1 MKKYYIALLAA
12 VIALGGCQKAP
23 EETPSGPEPSASA
36 IGTTA
41 SDSATTQESTAQ
53 KETLA
58 LADPSDSIPVPA
70 VPMGYI
76 FKPAN
81 DIELFIHEEAAPV
94 LEALGEPLT
103 YLEAPSCAFQGTDRI
118 YGFGSYEIT
127 TYEKDGK
134 EYIYDIYF
142 LDDSV
147 TTEEGIYIG
156 CSKEDMEAAY
166 GTEYQETAGSYTYTK
181 DDMTLQFLTEQ
192 DTIVAIR
199 YNGAGQTETQ

>member
-12 VIALGGCQKAP
+12 ILVLGGCQKKP
-23 EETPSGPEPSASA
+23 TEPSASA
-36 IGTTA
+36 SEIATTSA
-41 SDSATTQESTAQ
+41 SDSTSIKESTTTQ

-58 LADPSDSIPVPA
+58 IADPSDSIT
-70 VPMGYI
+70 VPMGYL
-76 FKPAN
+76 FTPEK
-81 DIELFIHEEAAPV
+81 DIELFMHKEAASV
-94 LEALGEPLT
+94 LNVLGEPLT

-147 TTEEGIYIG
+147 TTDEGIYIG
-156 CSKEDMEAAY
+156 CSKNDMEATY
-166 GTEYQETAGSYTYTK
+166 GTEYQETSGSYIYTK
-181 DDMTLQFLTEQ
+181 DDMTLQFITEQ
-192 DTIVAIR
+192 DTIIAIR

>member
-12 VIALGGCQKAP
+12 VLVLGGCQKASD
-23 EETPSGPEPSASA
+23 ETPSGPEPSASA
-36 IGTTA
+36 VATTSASTSTTA
-41 SDSATTQESTAQ
+41 PESTAPN
-53 KETLA
+53 ETLGI
-58 LADPSDSIPVPA
+58 ADPSDSITA
-70 VPMGYI
+70 PMGYV
-76 FKPAN
+76 FTPQK
-81 DIELFIHEEAAPV
+81 DTELFMHKEAAPV
-94 LEALGEPLT
+94 LEVLGEPLT

-147 TTEEGIYIG
+147 TTDEGIYIG
-156 CSKEDMEAAY
+156 CTKEDMEAAY
-166 GTEYQETAGSYTYTK
+166 GTEYQEAAGSYTYIK
-181 DDMTLQFLTEQ
+181 DDMTLQFIMEQ

>member
-1 MKKYYIALLAA
+1 MLMKKYYIALLAA
-12 VIALGGCQKAP
+12 ILVLGGCQKKP
-23 EETPSGPEPSASA
+23 TEPTASASEIA
-36 IGTTA
+36 TTSA
-41 SDSATTQESTAQ
+41 SDSTSIKESTTTQ

-58 LADPSDSIPVPA
+58 IAEPSDSIT
-70 VPMGYI
+70 VPMGYL
-76 FKPAN
+76 FTPAK
-81 DIELFIHEEAAPV
+81 DIELFMHKEATSV
-94 LEALGEPLT
+94 LNVLGEPLT

-147 TTEEGIYIG
+147 TTDEGIYIG
-156 CSKEDMEAAY
+156 CSKNDMEAAY
-166 GTEYQETAGSYTYTK
+166 GTEYQETSGSYIYTK
-181 DDMTLQFLTEQ
+181 DDMTLQFITEQ
-192 DTIVAIR
+192 DTIIAIR

>member
-12 VIALGGCQKAP
+12 ILVLGGCQKKP
-23 EETPSGPEPSASA
+23 TEPSASA
-36 IGTTA
+36 SEIATTSA
-41 SDSATTQESTAQ
+41 SDSTSIKESTTTTQ

-58 LADPSDSIPVPA
+58 IAEPSDSIT
-70 VPMGYI
+70 VPMGYL
-76 FKPAN
+76 FTPAK
-81 DIELFIHEEAAPV
+81 DIELFMHKEAASV
-94 LEALGEPLT
+94 LNVLGEPLT

-147 TTEEGIYIG
+147 TTDEGIYIG
-156 CSKEDMEAAY
+156 CSKNDMEAAY
-166 GTEYQETAGSYTYTK
+166 GTEYQETSGSYIYTK
-181 DDMTLQFLTEQ
+181 DDMTLQFITEQ
-192 DTIVAIR
+192 DTIIAIR